1 MSERCGDAVQDRVLG
16 HGFTDWITLS
26 KQLVTIFP
34 VDPSPVCWSVE
45 LTGMGKR
52 SGFPEQ
58 Q

>member
-45 LTGMGKR
+45 LTGMGKCR
-52 SGFPEQ
+52 GFPEHQ
-58 Q
+58 